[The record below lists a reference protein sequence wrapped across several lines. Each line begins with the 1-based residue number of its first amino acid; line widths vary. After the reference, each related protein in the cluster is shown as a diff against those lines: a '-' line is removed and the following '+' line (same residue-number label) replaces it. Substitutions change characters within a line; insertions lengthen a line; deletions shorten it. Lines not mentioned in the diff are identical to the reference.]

1 MEASIGYE
9 KELQNY
15 IDNEKAA
22 IKLANY
28 VGELLFDKG
37 IELVLFRNHLLDTT
51 NSEIINLHDY
61 AEKVVGKK
69 IFIKTTAAIAE
80 VRRTSRVV
88 QWLRERFHPTP
99 CGTLRTSTRANAASW
114 GRCHPMA
121 RGPPAISA
129 E

>member
-1 MEASIGYE
+1 MEASVGYE

-22 IKLANY
+22 VKLANY
-28 VGELLFDKG
+28 VGELLYNKG

-69 IFIKTTAAIAE
+69 IFITKVHCKKATNCILKRA
-80 VRRTSRVV
+80 V
-88 QWLRERFHPTP
+88 QKYLLECF
-99 CGTLRTSTRANAASW
+99 LLF
-114 GRCHPMA
+114 
-121 RGPPAISA
+121 
-129 E
+129 